1 MIFPKP
7 DNGPRHSAPPWPPP
21 GPVFVGAASSRD
33 KIAALPTDGVCSRSK
48 NFLEWRGSITRFAAL
63 AFWLLFCILS
73 GSGGACA
80 AEAKPPKYAA
90 PAAASTPRPCDPS
103 LAVSPEETFL
113 RLKREPDLL
122 LVDVRGPADHTR
134 LRIPGSLGLPLAF
147 LESKRFLKG
156 RPLILVGDGF
166 QNAALVDACRRLRQS
181 GLDAAILDGG
191 VPAWSSK
198 GYPLEGDRLAL
209 AALRRVSPRIVHQ
222 ERESAA
228 LTLLDF
234 SREPRPETRS
244 AFGSLVTFPAGLA
257 DSGSAARLKAAVA
270 KAGCLVPVLVAT
282 ESGEGYD
289 ALARQMQAAGVNA
302 YFLEGGLAAYRRH
315 VEGLALSWNSRE
327 ARLRTV
333 SDCRP
338 CGEKPAAAGKP

>member
-1 MIFPKP
+1 
-7 DNGPRHSAPPWPPP
+7 
-21 GPVFVGAASSRD
+21 VGAASSRD
-33 KIAALPTDGVCSRSK
+33 KIAALPADGVCRRRK

-63 AFWLLFCILS
+63 ALGLLLCILS

-80 AEAKPPKYAA
+80 AEAKPPKHAGTS
-90 PAAASTPRPCDPS
+90 PAAKARPCQAS
-103 LAVSPEETFL
+103 AAVSPAEAFL

-122 LVDVRGPADHTR
+122 LVDVRGAADHTR

-166 QNAALVDACRRLRQS
+166 QNAALVDACRRLRQT

-209 AALRRVSPRIVHQ
+209 AALRRVSPQIVHR
-222 ERESAA
+222 EMESAA
-228 LTLLDF
+228 VTLLDF

-270 KAGCLVPVLVAT
+270 KAGCLDPLLVAT

-315 VEGLALSWNSRE
+315 VEGVALSWNSRE

-333 SDCRP
+333 SECRP
-338 CGEKPAAAGKP
+338 CGEKPAAAEKP